1 MASYLETLTRYTIR
15 FPDDFDTFATG
26 GLDDEGEKRLAELME
41 LALVADEP
49 IEDARGFRNAMDARV
64 QLD

>member
-49 IEDARGFRNAMDARV
+49 IDWEQAFPTPSGAKV
-64 QLD
+64 